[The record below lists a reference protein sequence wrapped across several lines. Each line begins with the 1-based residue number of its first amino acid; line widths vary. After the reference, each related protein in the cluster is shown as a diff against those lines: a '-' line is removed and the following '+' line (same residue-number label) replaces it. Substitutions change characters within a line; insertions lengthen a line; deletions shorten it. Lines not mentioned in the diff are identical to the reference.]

1 MRRRPL
7 FFNKQKLRK
16 EYDENLVQLIK
27 QTKQELENLQQIE
40 DLVDDFNLDTMVQ
53 KKIAESKYFYLFK
66 EARIRRVQIR

>member
-1 MRRRPL
+1 M

-16 EYDENLVQLIK
+16 EYDGNLVQLIK

-40 DLVDDFNLDTMVQ
+40 NLVDDFNLDTMVQ